1 MHHNIA
7 AYEAAVRRHVT
18 VLIPWHGE
26 NEDLLR
32 ETIKSI
38 PDGMRIVIAKNA
50 GKHEMAT
57 ALNQSLATIHSKYV
71 FCMGSD
77 DVLSKDTLWKL
88 WEAALDYDGS
98 YPWML
103 GFGAQRFR
111 FSAEPW
117 SLRRIQDANVCGV
130 FLIKTKIL
138 KEIGGW
144 RDVAIEDWD
153 LMYRVAKAGYRLAPA
168 PLARYGYRQRDDG
181 LHRSTVREAA
191 KLELSWGDLAPYET
205 SERLPVPAVFY
216 QWKLDGTGYVRC
228 ELPARTIGGVSRISW
243 DHRDAH
249 QAATWVYQYPNSDAQ
264 EVWDLAANLGK
275 RRVIDVDDNYL
286 SDDLGDVVREYHP
299 ENADAWSER
308 QESHRRMV
316 EEADYVVCA
325 TRPLADVYRLVN
337 PNVVVCENTVDP
349 EDWPKPKHHKRIVGV
364 VLSVNHKVDAHL
376 VEDALRKASQLEG
389 VEVQVLGGDPDWDI
403 AYTHIGFTPGV
414 PAYRRVLSRWSIGLA
429 PVIDNDV
436 TRCKSDLKWLEFT
449 MSGAALIASDSEAY
463 RDIPADCHF
472 HASESTTFTHGI
484 IELLSNESLRRGLVR
499 NSTRHIKEFRM
510 VGNES
515 LRNRYNLALGC

>member
-1 MHHNIA
+1 VHHNIA

-32 ETIKSI
+32 ETIRSI
-38 PDGMRIVIAKNA
+38 PDGMRIVIAKNG

-57 ALNQSLATIHSKYV
+57 ALNQSLDAIHSKYV

-88 WEAALDYDGS
+88 WEAAIDYDGA

-111 FSAEPW
+111 FAAEPW
-117 SLRRIQDANVCGV
+117 SVQRIQDANVCGV
-130 FLIKTKIL
+130 FLVKTKAL
-138 KEIGGW
+138 KAIGGW

-153 LMYRVAKAGYRLAPA
+153 LTYRLAKAGYRLAPA
-168 PLARYGYRQRDDG
+168 PLARYGYRQRTDG
-181 LHRSTVREAA
+181 LHRSTVREAQR
-191 KLELSWGDLAPYET
+191 LELSWEDLAPYET
-205 SERLPVPAVFY
+205 REHIPGVFY

-228 ELPARTIGGVSRISW
+228 ELPARTVGGVSRISW
-243 DHRDAH
+243 DARDAH
-249 QAATWVYQYPNSDAQ
+249 QSPSWVYQYPNSDAQ
-264 EVWDLAANLGK
+264 ELWDLAKTMGK

-286 SDDLGDVVREYHP
+286 SDDLGDVVRQYHP

-308 QESHRRMV
+308 QESHKRMV
-316 EEADYVVCA
+316 EEADYIVCA
-325 TRPLADVYRLVN
+325 TEPLAEVYKQHN

-349 EDWPKPKHHKRIVGV
+349 VDWPKPKHHKKIVGV
-364 VLSVNHKVDAHL
+364 VLSVNHMVDAHL
-376 VEDALRKASQLEG
+376 VEDALREASRIKD
-389 VEVQVLGGDPDWDI
+389 VEVQILGWDPDWDF
-403 AYTHIGFTPGV
+403 AYTHVGFTPGV

-429 PVIDNDV
+429 PVVDNDV

-449 MSGAALIASDSEAY
+449 MSGAALIASKSEAY
-463 RDIPADCHF
+463 RGVPDECLIRC
-472 HASESTTFTHGI
+472 ESSQDFTFGVLH
-484 IELLSNESLRRGLVR
+484 LLQNESERRRLIRVSR
-499 NSTRHIKEFRM
+499 RHVDQFRL
-510 VGNES
+510 VGNEA
-515 LRNRYNLALGC
+515 LRSRYNLALAC

>member
-32 ETIKSI
+32 ETIRSI
-38 PDGMRIVIAKNA
+38 PNGMRIVIAKNR

-57 ALNQSLATIHSKYV
+57 ALNQSLDLIKSKYV

-88 WEAALDYDGS
+88 WEAAIDYDGA

-111 FSAEPW
+111 FAAEPW
-117 SLRRIQDANVCGV
+117 SVRRIQDANVCGV

-138 KEIGGW
+138 KEVGGW
-144 RDVAIEDWD
+144 RDVAVEDWD

-168 PLARYGYRQRDDG
+168 PLARYGYRQRTDG

-191 KLELSWGDLAPYET
+191 KLKMSWEDLAPYDDG
-205 SERLPVPAVFY
+205 ERLPVPAVFY

-228 ELPARTIGGVSRISW
+228 ELPARTVGAVSRISW
-243 DHRDAH
+243 DSRDAH
-249 QAATWVYQYPNSDAQ
+249 QAESWVYQYPNSDAQ
-264 EVWDLAANLGK
+264 EVWDLAKTMGK

-286 SDDLGDVVREYHP
+286 SDELSSVVRKYHP
-299 ENADAWSER
+299 ENADAWAAR
-308 QESHRRMV
+308 QGSHRRMV
-316 EEADYVVCA
+316 EEADYIVCA
-325 TRPLADVYRLVN
+325 TKPLAEVYREVN

-349 EDWPKPKHHKRIVGV
+349 ADWPKPNHRRKIIGC
-364 VLSVNHKVDAHL
+364 VLSTNHMSDMHL
-376 VEDALRKASQLEG
+376 VEDALRYASQNG
-389 VEVQVLGGDPDWDI
+389 YEVQVVGLDPDWDF
-403 AYTHIGFTPGV
+403 AYTHFSFTPSV
-414 PAYRRVLSRWSIGLA
+414 ASYRRVLSRWSIGLA
-429 PVIDNDV
+429 PVVENDV

-449 MSGAALIASDSEAY
+449 MSGAALIASRTEAY
-463 RDIPADCHF
+463 AGVPDESIVRCDTTDDFVVAT
-472 HASESTTFTHGI
+472 ASLIGDER
-484 IELLSNESLRRGLVR
+484 ERR
-499 NSTRHIKEFRM
+499 RM
-510 VGNES
+510 VRVSAEHIRKNRLVGNDA